1 MGGVATTTKGYFWGV
16 QKVRKIIGVLLKN
29 ENGHFPKT
37 KNSIDVLSGMATT
50 ITTGFVTGRS
60 VETKRPVM
68 KIRKMQHAENHAHSD
83 KKLRAGML
91 AKKKRPKVMECC
103 SKLALARF

>member
-1 MGGVATTTKGYFWGV
+1 MGGVAKTTKDSFWGV

-37 KNSIDVLSGMATT
+37 QNSIDVLSGMATT

-68 KIRKMQHAENHAHSD
+68 KIRKMQHAEKHAHSD
-83 KKLRAGML
+83 KNLAGHLL
-91 AKKKRPKVMECC
+91 AKKKRGQK
-103 SKLALARF
+103 